1 MNRSFRNWY
10 WVHKWTSLISTLFLL
25 MLCITGL
32 PLIFS
37 HEISEVSGSVVEP
50 LEMPGVTTQVSI
62 DNIAAAAKQR
72 LPSDVVQY
80 MFQDADEP
88 EYWWVTMAPSVDAV
102 EASAYYVYDA
112 RTGDFVFEYP
122 VAQGFVYFMYRLH
135 LDMFAGLS
143 GTLFLGVMGLLLAA
157 SLVSG
162 AMIYGRFMT
171 RLEFGTVRKKR
182 NQRLKWLDLH
192 NLLGIVTLCWLMVV
206 GVTGVINTLSVPIFG
221 YWQGTELTRM
231 TQSVSA
237 DKPLAGESVSVQ
249 NAFDAVKQVS
259 PDTYVSFIAF
269 PGNSFAGPSH
279 FGFFMNGNT
288 PLTSKLLTPI
298 LVDARTSEVT
308 EVGKMPWYVTAL
320 LVSQPLHFGDY
331 GNLPLKIIWALF
343 DILAIIVLGSGVYLW
358 LKKRKLTAEQ
368 RFGLSET
375 PSNVETRI

>member
-25 MLCITGL
+25 MLCVTGL

-37 HEISEVSGSVVEP
+37 HEIDEVFGSAVEP
-50 LEMPGVTTQVSI
+50 VEMPGVTSQVSI
-62 DNIAAAAKQR
+62 DQIAAAAKQR
-72 LPSDVVQY
+72 KPKDVVQY
-80 MFQDADEP
+80 MFQDSDEP
-88 EYWWVTMAPSVDAV
+88 EFWWVTMATSIDAA

-112 RTGDFVFEYP
+112 RTGEFIYEYP
-122 VAQGFVYFMYRLH
+122 IGQGFMNLMYRLH

-143 GTLFLGVMGLLLAA
+143 GTLFLGAMGLLLAA

-162 AMIYGRFMT
+162 VMIYGRFMA
-171 RLEFGTVRKKR
+171 RLQFGSVRKKR

-192 NLLGIVTLCWLMVV
+192 NLLGIVTLTWLMVV

-221 YWQGTELTRM
+221 YWQNTELTRM
-231 TQSVSA
+231 IEGVSS
-237 DKPLAGESVSVQ
+237 DQPLANENVSVQ
-249 NAFDAVKQVS
+249 KALDAVKQVS

-298 LVDARTSEVT
+298 LVEARTSTVT
-308 EVGKMPWYVTAL
+308 DVGDMPWYVTAL
-320 LVSQPLHFGDY
+320 LLSQPLHYGDY
-331 GNLPLKIIWALF
+331 GGLPLKIIWALL
-343 DILAIIVLGSGVYLW
+343 DILAIVVLGSGVYLW

-368 RFGLSET
+368 RFGLTE
-375 PSNVETRI
+375 PSFNLGKTV